1 MSLYSTKMALL
12 VFHIQINTL
21 AHRNAG
27 DAGISADLTGHSQS
41 GETNENNGKQAI
53 SIVTRLAVWILTLLE
68 LTTTLFQPD
77 NLGLVIAI

>member
-1 MSLYSTKMALL
+1 MSLYSTEMVLL

-77 NLGLVIAI
+77 NLGLVTAI